1 MRSLLCAAALL
12 AWAGSAAADTA
23 YVTDMLRLGI
33 TSSRDGSGS
42 PFDTLTSG
50 EALLV
55 LERAGNY
62 AHVRLEDGRD
72 GWVKAAFIVSEK
84 PARLRV
90 AEAEAALGS
99 LRDELAASNAGREKA
114 EQELARYKEQREAAA
129 SSSVEARELLAQMRR
144 ENDEYESRLDRY
156 RHSLP
161 LAWVAAA
168 LVLTLVAGFLGGWWW
183 LDAAIRRRYGGFRI
197 Y

>member
-72 GWVKAAFIVSEK
+72 GWVTGALRALAIETVRFEQVTR
-84 PARLRV
+84 ARL
-90 AEAEAALGS
+90 LF
-99 LRDELAASNAGREKA
+99 RD
-114 EQELARYKEQREAAA
+114 
-129 SSSVEARELLAQMRR
+129 VEPAF
-144 ENDEYESRLDRY
+144 
-156 RHSLP
+156 P
-161 LAWVAAA
+161 
-168 LVLTLVAGFLGGWWW
+168 GFGV
-183 LDAAIRRRYGGFRI
+183 R
-197 Y
+197 